1 MSENT
6 TKNTFTKF
14 LLKTENKSR
23 KLDKEE
29 VIDKD
34 GEKHIRRELE
44 KTKMFV
50 NN

>member
-1 MSENT
+1 MSE
-6 TKNTFTKF
+6 
-14 LLKTENKSR
+14 
-23 KLDKEE
+23 LDEEE
-29 VIDKD
+29 VIDND